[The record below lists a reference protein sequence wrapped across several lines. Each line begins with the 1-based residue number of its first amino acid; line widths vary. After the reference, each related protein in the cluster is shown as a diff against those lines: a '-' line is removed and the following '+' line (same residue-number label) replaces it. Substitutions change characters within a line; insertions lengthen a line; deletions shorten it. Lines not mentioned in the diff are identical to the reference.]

1 MNVFAVMIQG
11 QEGPSDVYD
20 RLSEEYGTAKVY
32 PVNDLTIL
40 VRTKRLA
47 EDVSVVA
54 GIKGKDRSV
63 SGVVFKLNRYYAG
76 YAARSLWEWLQ
87 DDDQK

>member
-1 MNVFAVMIQG
+1 MNAFAVMIQDP
-11 QEGPSDVYD
+11 QAPTYD
-20 RLSEEYGTAKVY
+20 RLTEKYDSTNVY
-32 PVNDLTIL
+32 RVNELTFL

-54 GIKGKDRSV
+54 GIKGEDRFV

-87 DDDQK
+87 EDEK